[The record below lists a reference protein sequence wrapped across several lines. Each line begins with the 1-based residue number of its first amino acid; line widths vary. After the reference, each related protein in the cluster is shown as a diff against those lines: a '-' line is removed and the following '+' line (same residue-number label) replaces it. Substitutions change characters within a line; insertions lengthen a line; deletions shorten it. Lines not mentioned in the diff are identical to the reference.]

1 MRHDGIQEECSDEET
16 DQSIIKHM
24 TQNGEEKPKR
34 IGQRSA
40 QRKNELPDGTLQG
53 ASLERVND
61 MLATMEAVSAQMTE
75 DLEAAQNSTVVG
87 PAMITICQAVKRK
100 FDAAVL
106 DLKFHKTNN
115 KDVNTP
121 TVLKVAKL
129 QVTDSRKQF
138 SILRKILNLQ
148 CPVNQAACEGV

>member
-16 DQSIIKHM
+16 EQSIIKHM

-40 QRKNELPDGTLQG
+40 QRKNVLPDGTLHG
-53 ASLERVND
+53 ASLERVNN
-61 MLATMEAVSAQMTE
+61 MLATMEAVSVQMTE
-75 DLEAAQNSTVVG
+75 DLESAQNSAVVG

-106 DLKFHKTNN
+106 ELKAHKENN
-115 KDVNTP
+115 KEVNTP
-121 TVLKVAKL
+121 NVLKAAKL
-129 QVTDSRKQF
+129 QVTGSRKQF
-138 SILRKILNLQ
+138 
-148 CPVNQAACEGV
+148 

>member
-1 MRHDGIQEECSDEET
+1 
-16 DQSIIKHM
+16 
-24 TQNGEEKPKR
+24 
-34 IGQRSA
+34 
-40 QRKNELPDGTLQG
+40 
-53 ASLERVND
+53 
-61 MLATMEAVSAQMTE
+61 MLATMDTVSVQMTE
-75 DLEAAQNSTVVG
+75 DLESAQNSAVVG

-100 FDAAVL
+100 FDAAV
-106 DLKFHKTNN
+106 DELKFHKTNN

>member
-1 MRHDGIQEECSDEET
+1 MRHDGIQEECSEEET
-16 DQSIIKHM
+16 EQSTIKHM
-24 TQNGEEKPKR
+24 TQSGEEKPKR
-34 IGQRSA
+34 IGQRSP
-40 QRKNELPDGTLQG
+40 QRKNVLRDGTLHG
-53 ASLERVND
+53 ASLERVNN
-61 MLATMEAVSAQMTE
+61 MLATMDTVSVQMTE
-75 DLEAAQNSTVVG
+75 DLESAQNSDVVG

-100 FDAAVL
+100 FDAAVAN
-106 DLKFHKTNN
+106 LKWHKQNN